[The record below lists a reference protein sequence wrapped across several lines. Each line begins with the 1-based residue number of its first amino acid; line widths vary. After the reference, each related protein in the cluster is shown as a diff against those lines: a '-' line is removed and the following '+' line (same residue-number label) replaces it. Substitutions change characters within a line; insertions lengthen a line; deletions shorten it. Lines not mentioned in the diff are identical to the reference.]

1 MLNAKLLSIIAGSV
15 SKCCRN
21 MAKEKRQRI
30 MQQLSFT
37 DSDAS
42 MNANVWMKYIWRF
55 AA

>member
-21 MAKEKRQRI
+21 MAKEKQQRI